1 MSGVSTCMKL
11 LSTFFM
17 FFCTFY
23 TWWLDRLT
31 NLLGSYFLKEADL
44 ILGGD
49 EGKECTY
56 GKGYVK
62 RQAIFSCLTC
72 TPDGNAGVCTACS
85 LVCHDGHEVC
95 LSSSIKF
102 VVIIKF
108 SYDAFT
114 DVVLYMLMIIIS
126 MPLWVVVSS

>member
-1 MSGVSTCMKL
+1 MPFYRYG
-11 LSTFFM
+11 
-17 FFCTFY
+17 TFY
-23 TWWLDRLT
+23 WL
-31 NLLGSYFLKEADL
+31 NLFFLSYTLKEADL

-85 LVCHDGHEVC
+85 LVCHDGHEVY
-95 LSSSIKF
+95 LSSVISFGFSLLISLLIHGIYTYDNDVYVYLACSDKF
-102 VVIIKF
+102 VIF
-108 SYDAFT
+108 GC
-114 DVVLYMLMIIIS
+114 VLYL
-126 MPLWVVVSS
+126 LSSHTF